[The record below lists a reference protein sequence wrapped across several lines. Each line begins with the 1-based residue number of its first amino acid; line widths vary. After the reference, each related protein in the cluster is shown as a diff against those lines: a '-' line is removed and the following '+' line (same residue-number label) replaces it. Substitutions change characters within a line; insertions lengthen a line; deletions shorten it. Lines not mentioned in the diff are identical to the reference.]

1 MEKRS
6 VMLKV
11 IVKQKGIGKE
21 RLMEKQMVMQ
31 MG

>member
-11 IVKQKGIGKE
+11 IVKQKEIGKE
-21 RLMEKQMVMQ
+21 KLMEKQMVMQ